1 MFASFISLD
10 LSLHIEKVGDEE
22 EEDMWWL
29 SEEEEY
35 VEEEEEGAFE
45 LEPEERSKLAA
56 EKGQQFWVFDL
67 GGLKLCV
74 SGSAAGVIVCNGVLF
89 DRH

>member
-56 EKGQQFWVFDL
+56 EKGRQFRGNLAD
-67 GGLKLCV
+67 
-74 SGSAAGVIVCNGVLF
+74 VLF
-89 DRH
+89 GSSR